1 VKKGRGIYKRHFEYI
16 PAHGPGCVDH
26 SQDECQKLDNS
37 NKMHHI
43 RTTCESTEEVGV
55 LECRTRSCHQC
66 EHCWK
71 PSGDWGMCEN
81 LEIVGKPEM
90 EYLRPPTH
98 YEQRVLRSHSSLKQQ
113 GIEMAKTLQKGSIVA
128 LEIDDSKLGNY
139 FSCAASMS
147 LIAVLLSLPSH
158 PLLSHS
164 LLSLSLVRSLTLCQ
178 IDEDIPWVL
187 VEVTEVLCKHLGA
200 PVAFSRKQDWAWMG
214 SLRKN
219 DEYFTGKML
228 VRPRAGVNTF
238 EQSDWELFCFPQDV
252 RVANVEVTEY
262 VRQARSSRSQAPTK
276 KLIGLT
282 TKWLQTILSRLSQDR
297 LESEST
303 LLELAGAID
312 AE

>member
-1 VKKGRGIYKRHFEYI
+1 MKNAARRHELKHTHVRDTQLKTTFQLHTFFEEHLRVPTKDLFQKVKKGRGIYRRHFEYI

-26 SQDECQKLDNS
+26 NQDECQKLDNS
-37 NKMHHI
+37 SKMHHI

-139 FSCAASMS
+139 TFH
-147 LIAVLLSLPSH
+147 VL
-158 PLLSHS
+158 
-164 LLSLSLVRSLTLCQ
+164 
-178 IDEDIPWVL
+178 
-187 VEVTEVLCKHLGA
+187 
-200 PVAFSRKQDWAWMG
+200 
-214 SLRKN
+214 
-219 DEYFTGKML
+219 
-228 VRPRAGVNTF
+228 
-238 EQSDWELFCFPQDV
+238 PQCH
-252 RVANVEVTEY
+252 
-262 VRQARSSRSQAPTK
+262 
-276 KLIGLT
+276 
-282 TKWLQTILSRLSQDR
+282 
-297 LESEST
+297 
-303 LLELAGAID
+303 
-312 AE
+312 